1 MKSIIHL
8 ATALIIA
15 MAFAS
20 CGNSNLSNEVRNDFN
35 SRRASLNNDELY
47 SIFNQ
52 RLTNDERDALTFLYA
67 YMPLGDIACYDGDFF
82 LKNVQT
88 SLQARAEM
96 PWGKIIPDREFRH
109 FVLPV
114 RVNNENL
121 DSSRWVFYNELKPRI
136 QHLSLYDAVLEVNHW
151 CHEYVTYTPSDS
163 RTSSPL
169 ASIKTAYARCGEE
182 STFLVVALRSVGIPA
197 RQVYTPRWAHTDD
210 NHAWVEAWV
219 DGKWYFLGACE
230 PEPVLNL
237 GWFNAP
243 ASRGMLMHTKVFG
256 KYDGPE
262 EVMQR
267 TPLFTEINVIDNYAP
282 CSRAEVRVL
291 DQDSNKIE
299 GSTVE
304 FKLYNYAEFYTVA
317 RKTTDAN
324 GTTFLTAGNGDMLVW
339 ATHNGK
345 FGYRKLSFGKDSI
358 IDIVLNRTPGETYTE
373 QLDIIPPREWANL
386 PKVTEEQRAE
396 NNRRFAY
403 EDSIRNAYIAT
414 MYNEARAQAY
424 TDSLCRDAACCV
436 LTSEASIKENI
447 IRILVASRGNH
458 ATIIEFLEQR
468 NGAELYDKIQFLNE
482 LSAKDL
488 RDITINVINDHYNTM
503 TSEAMSSSVG
513 SVREIY
519 SRYIRNPRVANEM
532 LTPYRSFFRNEISQ
546 EDREK
551 YLNNPMLLVN
561 WVRKNIKIDPQCNLG
576 GAPIQPMGVWKAH
589 TADAR
594 SRDIFFVAL
603 ARSLDIPARIDEVTG
618 KVQLIN
624 CPPILGGRAVGG
636 GGSTLN
642 SCTDAIYCVS
652 TTLNFTDIN
661 FESAEQTTTPQ
672 GTLVASFEPTKIQS
686 DPKYYYHF
694 SISKI
699 DDNAQLQLLNYD
711 EGESGMEQGAAWS
724 NLLKDGTNLDC
735 GNYLM
740 VTGSRLANGGV
751 LAEMNFF
758 TIEENQ
764 TTTTELVMRQSTD
777 QVQVIGSFNSESL
790 YQPYVLN
797 SPPVLGGVP
806 EGGRGLSTLNSQLSI
821 LSTTGR
827 GYYIIG
833 IIGNGDEPTNH
844 ALRDIISVTDQ
855 LNEWGRSVILLS
867 PNADA
872 AQKTFSSDLLSTLKY
887 SPPVLGGVPEGG
899 RGLQNLHCGIDIDGS
914 IQSQIVREMKL
925 QNAEILPIFII
936 ADTFN
941 RVVFCSQGYTIGLGE
956 QLIKTIHQLE
966 N

>member
-1 MKSIIHL
+1 MKSIIKFFFVAL
-8 ATALIIA
+8 IATAFVACNGSHFINDKA
-15 MAFAS
+15 ERE
-20 CGNSNLSNEVRNDFN
+20 EVKTDFEN
-35 SRRASLNNDELY
+35 RKAKINAEELY
-47 SIFNQ
+47 SVFNEK
-52 RLTNDERDALTFLYA
+52 LTQKEREALTFLYA
-67 YMPLGDIACYDGDFF
+67 YMPLGDIACYDGEFF
-82 LKNVQT
+82 LRNVQT
-88 SLQARAEM
+88 SLKTRKEM
-96 PWGKIIPDREFRH
+96 PWGKTIPDREFRH

-121 DSSRWVFYNELKPRI
+121 DSARWIFYEELKPRI

-151 CHEYVTYTPSDS
+151 CHEYVTYTPSDA

-182 STFLVVALRSVGIPA
+182 STFLVAALRSVGIPA

-219 DGKWYFLGACE
+219 DGEWMFLGACE

-256 KYDGPE
+256 KYNGPE

-282 CSRAEVRVL
+282 CSRAEVVVT
-291 DQDSNKIE
+291 DEDGNTIE
-299 GSTVE
+299 GANVE

-324 GTTFLTAGNGDMLVW
+324 GRTFLTAGNGDMIVW
-339 ATHNGK
+339 ATHNGNFAFTK
-345 FGYRKLSFGKDSI
+345 LTFGTDSVVRLQITESAKDTQLST
-358 IDIVLNRTPGETYTE
+358 LNS

-386 PKVTEEQRAE
+386 PTVTDEQRAE

-414 MYNEARAQAY
+414 MFDEVEARIY
-424 TDSLCRDAACCV
+424 VDSQMYKY
-436 LTSEASIKENI
+436 IENPYDI
-447 IRILVASRGNH
+447 ADILVASRGNH
-458 ATIIEFLEQR
+458 ATILEFLER
-468 NGAELYDKIQFLNE
+468 ADGYEIGDKVDFLFN
-482 LSAKDL
+482 LSAKDM
-488 RDITINVINDHYNTM
+488 RDITTEVINDHFEDFDSIASRQSASYTC
-503 TSEAMSSSVG
+503 
-513 SVREIY
+513 I

-532 LTPYRSFFRNEISQ
+532 LTPYRSFFRNAIDEEQRIQ
-546 EDREK
+546 YRE
-551 YLNNPMLLVN
+551 NPMLLVD
-561 WVRKNIKIDPQCNLG
+561 WVRKNIAIDPECNLG
-576 GAPIQPMGVWKAH
+576 GAPIQPMGVWKAR
-589 TADAR
+589 TADAL
-594 SRDIFFVAL
+594 SRNIFFVAL

-618 KVQLIN
+618 KVQLID
-624 CPPILGGRAVGG
+624 P
-636 GGSTLN
+636 TN
-642 SCTDAIYCVS
+642 SYIHEIFT
-652 TTLNFTDIN
+652 TDIN
-661 FESAEQTTTPQ
+661 FESEEQIATPQ
-672 GTLVASFEPTKIQS
+672 GRLVATFEPTKTHD

-699 DDNAQLQLLNYD
+699 TDEGRLQLLNYD

-724 NLLKDGTNLDC
+724 NLLKNGTTLDC

-751 LAEMNFF
+751 LAQMNFF

-764 TTTTELVMRQSTD
+764 TTQTELVMRQSTD

-790 YQPYVLN
+790 YNKYEAQD
-797 SPPVLGGVP
+797 
-806 EGGRGLSTLNSQLSI
+806 NSQCSV

-827 GYYIIG
+827 GYFVIG
-833 IIGNGDEPTNH
+833 IIGYGDEPTNH
-844 ALRDIISVTDQ
+844 ALRDIANVASE
-855 LNEWGRSVILLS
+855 LNDWGRPMILLS
-867 PNADA
+867 PNADLA
-872 AQKTFSSDLLSTLKY
+872 NKTFSSNLLSTLN
-887 SPPVLGGVPEGG
+887 SQLT
-899 RGLQNLHCGIDIDGS
+899 NLNLGIDIDGA
-914 IQSQIVREMKL
+914 IQAQIIQEMKL
-925 QNAEILPIFII
+925 ANATLPIFII

-956 QLIKTIHQLE
+956 QLVKTAKQL
-966 N
+966 

>member
-1 MKSIIHL
+1 MKSIIKFIVCIAIISL
-8 ATALIIA
+8 TA
-15 MAFAS
+15 
-20 CGNSNLSNEVRNDFN
+20 CGNSQLSDEVLNDF
-35 SRRASLNNDELY
+35 STRRATLNNENLY
-47 SIFNQ
+47 SVFNKQ
-52 RLTNDERDALTFLYA
+52 LTNDECDALTFLYA

-88 SLQARAEM
+88 SLKARQEM
-96 PWGKIIPDREFRH
+96 PWGKNIPDREFRH

-136 QHLSLYDAVLEVNHW
+136 EHLSLYDAVLEVNHW
-151 CHEYVTYTPSDS
+151 CHEYVTYTPSDA

-182 STFLVVALRSVGIPA
+182 STFLVAALRSVGIPA

-219 DGKWYFLGACE
+219 DGEWYFLGACE

-282 CSRAEVRVL
+282 CSRAEVIIT
-291 DQDSNKIE
+291 DENNNHIE
-299 GSTVE
+299 GATVE

-324 GTTFLTAGNGDMLVW
+324 GHTFLTAGNGDMLVW

-345 FGYRKLSFGKDSI
+345 FGYSKLSFGKDSTINI
-358 IDIVLNRTPGETYTE
+358 ILNRTPGETYTE

-386 PKVTEEQRAE
+386 PEVTEEQRAE

-414 MYNEARAQAY
+414 MYNEEKARAY
-424 TDSLCRDAACCV
+424 IESIPILDKFSGYDDEFNEIYEDHLV
-436 LTSEASIKENI
+436 LEYEIMDLLIN
-447 IRILVASRGNH
+447 SRGNH
-458 ATIIEFLEQR
+458 STILKFLDLQNEQYQHDKIEWRDKIEFR
-468 NGAELYDKIQFLNE
+468 NKISHKVDFLNH
-482 LSAKDL
+482 LSKKDL
-488 RDITINVINDHYNTM
+488 RDITIEIINDHFN
-503 TSEAMSSSVG
+503 EESV
-513 SVREIY
+513 EY
-519 SRYIRNPRVANEM
+519 LFLPEYIITLKYIHNPRVANEM
-532 LTPYRSFFRNEISQ
+532 LTPYRSFFRNQISQ
-546 EDREK
+546 EDKEV
-551 YLNNPMLLVN
+551 YQNDPMLLVD

-576 GAPIQPMGVWKAH
+576 GAPIQPMGVWHAR
-589 TADAR
+589 TADAL

-603 ARSLDIPARIDEVTG
+603 ARSLDISARIDEVTG

-624 CPPILGGRAVGG
+624 LGTKAAQYSPPVLGGVSEGRGG
-636 GGSTLN
+636 L
-642 SCTDAIYCVS
+642 
-652 TTLNFTDIN
+652 TLNFTDIN
-661 FESAEQTTTPQ
+661 FESEEQTTTPQ
-672 GTLVASFEPTKIQS
+672 GQLVATFQPTKTQS

-699 DDNAQLQLLNYD
+699 TDEGRLQLLNYD

-724 NLLKDGTNLDC
+724 NLLKNGTSLDC

-740 VTGSRLANGGV
+740 VSGSRLANGGV

-758 TIEENQ
+758 TIKENQ

-790 YQPYVLN
+790 YQ
-797 SPPVLGGVP
+797 
-806 EGGRGLSTLNSQLSI
+806 STSINCTLLPTPCSI

-827 GYYIIG
+827 GYYVIG
-833 IIGNGDEPTNH
+833 IIGYGDEPTNH
-844 ALRDIISVTDQ
+844 ALRDIIAVTDQ

-872 AQKTFSSDLLSTLKY
+872 AQKTFSSDLISTLN
-887 SPPVLGGVPEGG
+887 SQLT
-899 RGLQNLHCGIDIDGS
+899 NLNLGIDANGS
-914 IQSQIVREMKL
+914 IQEQIVREMKL
-925 QNAEILPIFII
+925 TNVSLPIFII

-956 QLIKTIHQLE
+956 QLVKTINQLE

>member
-1 MKSIIHL
+1 MKSIIKFIVCIAIISL
-8 ATALIIA
+8 TA
-15 MAFAS
+15 
-20 CGNSNLSNEVRNDFN
+20 CGNSQLSDEVLNDF
-35 SRRASLNNDELY
+35 STRRATLNNENLY
-47 SIFNQ
+47 SVFNQ
-52 RLTNDERDALTFLYA
+52 HLTNDECDALTFLYA

-88 SLQARAEM
+88 SLKARQEM
-96 PWGKIIPDREFRH
+96 PWGKNIPDREFRH

-136 QHLSLYDAVLEVNHW
+136 EHLSLYDAVLEVNHW
-151 CHEYVTYTPSDS
+151 CHEYVTYTPSDA

-182 STFLVVALRSVGIPA
+182 STFLVAALRSVGIPA

-219 DGKWYFLGACE
+219 DGKWHFLGACE

-282 CSRAEVRVL
+282 CSRAEVIIT
-291 DQDSNKIE
+291 DENNNPIE
-299 GSTVE
+299 GATVE

-324 GTTFLTAGNGDMLVW
+324 GHTFLTAGNGDMLVW

-345 FGYRKLSFGKDSI
+345 FGYSKLSFGKDSTINI
-358 IDIVLNRTPGETYTE
+358 ILNRTPGETYTE

-386 PKVTEEQRAE
+386 PEVTDEQRAE

-414 MYNEARAQAY
+414 MYNEEKARAY
-424 TDSLCRDAACCV
+424 I
-436 LTSEASIKENI
+436 ESIQFTENDPETNDI
-447 IRILVASRGNH
+447 IRILIASRGNH
-458 ATIIEFLEQR
+458 ATILEFLER
-468 NGAELYDKIQFLNE
+468 KGCGELSDKIQFLYN

-488 RDITINVINDHYNTM
+488 RDITTEVINDHYEDFDSIASRHVASYT
-503 TSEAMSSSVG
+503 VL
-513 SVREIY
+513 

-532 LTPYRSFFRNEISQ
+532 LTPYRSFFRNKISQ
-546 EDREK
+546 ENKEAYQND
-551 YLNNPMLLVN
+551 PMLLVD

-576 GAPIQPMGVWKAH
+576 GAPIQPMGVWHAR

-618 KVQLIN
+618 KVQLISLGTQAAQYS
-624 CPPILGGRAVGG
+624 PSVLGGVSEGRGG
-636 GGSTLN
+636 L
-642 SCTDAIYCVS
+642 
-652 TTLNFTDIN
+652 TLNFTDIN
-661 FESAEQTTTPQ
+661 FESEEQTTTPQ
-672 GTLVASFEPTKIQS
+672 GQLVATFQPTKTQS

-699 DDNAQLQLLNYD
+699 TDEGRLQLLNYD

-724 NLLKDGTNLDC
+724 NLLKNGTSLDC

-740 VTGSRLANGGV
+740 VSGSRLANGGV

-758 TIEENQ
+758 TIKENQ

-790 YQPYVLN
+790 YQ
-797 SPPVLGGVP
+797 
-806 EGGRGLSTLNSQLSI
+806 STSINCTLLPTPCSI

-827 GYYIIG
+827 GYYVIG
-833 IIGNGDEPTNH
+833 IIGYGDEPTNH
-844 ALRDIISVTDQ
+844 ALRDIIAVTDQ

-867 PNADA
+867 PNANA
-872 AQKTFSSDLLSTLKY
+872 AQKTFSSDLISTLN
-887 SPPVLGGVPEGG
+887 SQLT
-899 RGLQNLHCGIDIDGS
+899 NLNLGIDANGS
-914 IQSQIVREMKL
+914 IQEQIVREMKL
-925 QNAEILPIFII
+925 TNVSLPIFII

-956 QLIKTIHQLE
+956 QLVKTINQLE

>member
-8 ATALIIA
+8 ATVLIIA

-20 CGNSNLSNEVRNDFN
+20 CGNSTLSDEVRNDFAT
-35 SRRASLNNDELY
+35 RRASLNNENLY
-47 SIFNQ
+47 SVFNQ
-52 RLTNDERDALTFLYA
+52 QLTNDERDALTFLYA
-67 YMPLGDIACYDGDFF
+67 YMPLGDIACYDGNFF

-96 PWGKIIPDREFRH
+96 PWGKTIPDREFRH

-136 QHLSLYDAVLEVNHW
+136 EHLSLYDAVLEVNHW
-151 CHEYVTYTPSDS
+151 CHEYVTYTPSDA

-182 STFLVVALRSVGIPA
+182 STFLVAALRSVGIPA

-219 DGKWYFLGACE
+219 DGKWHFLGACE

-282 CSRAEVRVL
+282 CSRAEVIIT
-291 DQDSNKIE
+291 DENNNPIE
-299 GSTVE
+299 GANVE

-345 FGYRKLSFGKDSI
+345 FGYSKLSFGKDSTINI
-358 IDIVLNRTPGETYTE
+358 ILNRTPGETYTE

-386 PKVTEEQRAE
+386 PNVTEEQRTE

-414 MYNEARAQAY
+414 MFDE
-424 TDSLCRDAACCV
+424 SDAESYINHTIF
-436 LTSEASIKENI
+436 LEFSSETENI
-447 IRILVASRGNH
+447 IRLLVDSRGNH
-458 ATIIEFLEQR
+458 ATIRQLLERRDGYGLSDKVEFLK
-468 NGAELYDKIQFLNE
+468 A

-488 RDITINVINDHYNTM
+488 RDITIEVINDHYEYCQSIYERRYHNL
-503 TSEAMSSSVG
+503 TSHYVI
-513 SVREIY
+513 VN
-519 SRYIRNPRVANEM
+519 YIRNPRIANEM
-532 LTPYRSFFRNEISQ
+532 LTPYRSFFRNQISQ
-546 EDREK
+546 EDKEA
-551 YLNNPMLLVN
+551 YQNNPMLLVD

-576 GAPIQPMGVWKAH
+576 GAPIQPMGVWHAR
-589 TADAR
+589 TADAL
-594 SRDIFFVAL
+594 SRNIFFVAL

-624 CPPILGGRAVGG
+624 LGTKAAQYSPPVLGGVSEGR
-636 GGSTLN
+636 GGS
-642 SCTDAIYCVS
+642 
-652 TTLNFTDIN
+652 TLNFTDIN
-661 FESAEQTTTPQ
+661 FESEKQTTTPQ
-672 GTLVASFEPTKIQS
+672 GQLVATFQPTKTQS

-699 DDNAQLQLLNYD
+699 TDEGRLQLLNYD

-724 NLLKDGTNLDC
+724 NLLKNGTTLDC

-751 LAEMNFF
+751 LAQMNFF

-764 TTTTELVMRQSTD
+764 TTQTELVMRQSTD

-790 YQPYVLN
+790 YTKFKTQDD
-797 SPPVLGGVP
+797 
-806 EGGRGLSTLNSQLSI
+806 SQLSI

-827 GYYIIG
+827 GYYVIG
-833 IIGNGDEPTNH
+833 IIGYGDEPTNH
-844 ALRDIISVTDQ
+844 ALRDIANVASE
-855 LNEWGRSVILLS
+855 LNDWGRPMILLS
-867 PNADA
+867 PNSDLAN
-872 AQKTFSSDLLSTLKY
+872 QTFSSDLLSTLN
-887 SPPVLGGVPEGG
+887 SQLT
-899 RGLQNLHCGIDIDGS
+899 NLNLGIDIDGA
-914 IQSQIVREMKL
+914 IQAQIIQEMKL
-925 QNAEILPIFII
+925 ANATLPIFII

>member
-1 MKSIIHL
+1 MTIKIHNFADITKLKNNLKIMKSIIHL

-182 STFLVVALRSVGIPA
+182 STFLVAALRSVGIPA

-299 GSTVE
+299 GATVE

-358 IDIVLNRTPGETYTE
+358 IDIVVNTIPGDYANMAIQNCSTKLVELPEAEGYANSQLSTFNS

-403 EDSIRNAYIAT
+403 EDSIRNTYIAT
-414 MYNEARAQAY
+414 MFDETEARTY
-424 TDSLCRDAACCV
+424 VDSQEYKYIEEPYDIA
-436 LTSEASIKENI
+436 
-447 IRILVASRGNH
+447 RILVASRGNH
-458 ATIIEFLEQR
+458 ATILEFLER
-468 NGAELYDKIQFLNE
+468 IDGIEIGDKADFLLN

-488 RDITINVINDHYNTM
+488 RDITTEVINNHFEFFDSIASRQPASYTC
-503 TSEAMSSSVG
+503 
-513 SVREIY
+513 I

-546 EDREK
+546 DDREK
-551 YLNNPMLLVN
+551 YLNDPMLLVD

-576 GAPIQPMGVWKAH
+576 GAPIQPMGVWKAR

-618 KVQLIN
+618 KVQLVD
-624 CPPILGGRAVGG
+624 PI
-636 GGSTLN
+636 SNKHKIIT
-642 SCTDAIYCVS
+642 
-652 TTLNFTDIN
+652 TDIN
-661 FESAEQTTTPQ
+661 FESEEQITTPQ
-672 GTLVASFEPTKIQS
+672 GTLVATFEPTKTQS

-758 TIEENQ
+758 TIKENQ

-790 YQPYVLN
+790 YKKCEIQEN
-797 SPPVLGGVP
+797 S
-806 EGGRGLSTLNSQLSI
+806 EFSTLNSQLSI

-855 LNEWGRSVILLS
+855 LNGWGRSVILLS

-872 AQKTFSSDLLSTLKY
+872 AQKTFSSDLLSTLNSKL
-887 SPPVLGGVPEGG
+887 STLT
-899 RGLQNLHCGIDIDGS
+899 CGIDIDGS

>member
-1 MKSIIHL
+1 MKSIIKFFFVAL
-8 ATALIIA
+8 VATAFVACNGSHFI
-15 MAFAS
+15 
-20 CGNSNLSNEVRNDFN
+20 NDKAEREAVKADFEN
-35 SRRASLNNDELY
+35 RKAKINAEELY
-47 SIFNQ
+47 SVFNEK
-52 RLTNDERDALTFLYA
+52 LTQKEREALTFLYA
-67 YMPLGDIACYDGDFF
+67 YMPLGDIACYDGEFF
-82 LKNVQT
+82 LRNVQT
-88 SLQARAEM
+88 SLKTREEM
-96 PWGKIIPDREFRH
+96 PWGKTIPDREFRH

-121 DSSRWVFYNELKPRI
+121 DSARWIFYEELKPRI

-151 CHEYVTYTPSDS
+151 CHEYVTYTPSDA

-182 STFLVVALRSVGIPA
+182 STFLVAALRSVGIPA

-219 DGKWYFLGACE
+219 DGEWMFLGACE

-256 KYDGPE
+256 KYNGPE

-282 CSRAEVRVL
+282 CSRAEVVVT
-291 DQDSNKIE
+291 DEDGNTIE
-299 GSTVE
+299 GANVE

-324 GTTFLTAGNGDMLVW
+324 GRTFLTAGNGDMIVW
-339 ATHNGK
+339 ATHNGNFAFTK
-345 FGYRKLSFGKDSI
+345 LTFGTDSVVRLQITESAKDSQLST
-358 IDIVLNRTPGETYTE
+358 LNS

-386 PKVTEEQRAE
+386 PTVTDEQRAE

-414 MYNEARAQAY
+414 MFDETKARAY
-424 TDSLCRDAACCV
+424 IESIPILNKFSGYNDEFNEIYEDHLV
-436 LTSEASIKENI
+436 LEYEIMDLLIN
-447 IRILVASRGNH
+447 SRGNH
-458 ATIIEFLEQR
+458 STILKFLDLQNEQ
-468 NGAELYDKIQFLNE
+468 YQHDKIEWRDKIDFRNKISDKVDFLNY
-482 LSAKDL
+482 LSKKDL
-488 RDITINVINDHYNTM
+488 RDITTEIINDHFN
-503 TSEAMSSSVG
+503 EESV
-513 SVREIY
+513 ENYHYYITEE
-519 SRYIRNPRVANEM
+519 YIRNPRVANEM
-532 LTPYRSFFRNEISQ
+532 LTPYRSFFRNQISQ
-546 EDREK
+546 EDKEA
-551 YLNNPMLLVN
+551 YQNDPMQLVD

-576 GAPIQPMGVWKAH
+576 GAPIQPMGVWHAR
-589 TADAR
+589 TADAL

-603 ARSLDIPARIDEVTG
+603 ARSLDIPARIDEVTA
-618 KVQLIN
+618 KVQLVN
-624 CPPILGGRAVGG
+624 NNY
-636 GGSTLN
+636 T
-642 SCTDAIYCVS
+642 
-652 TTLNFTDIN
+652 FTDIN

-672 GTLVASFEPTKIQS
+672 GKLVATFQPTKTQS

-694 SISKI
+694 TISKI
-699 DDNAQLQLLNYD
+699 TDKGHLQLLNYD

-724 NLLKDGTNLDC
+724 NLLKNGTTLDC

-751 LAEMNFF
+751 LAQMNFF

-764 TTTTELVMRQSTD
+764 TTQTELVMRQSTD

-790 YQPYVLN
+790 YNKYEAQD
-797 SPPVLGGVP
+797 
-806 EGGRGLSTLNSQLSI
+806 NSQCSV

-827 GYYIIG
+827 GYFVIG
-833 IIGNGDEPTNH
+833 IIGYGDEPTNH
-844 ALRDIISVTDQ
+844 ALRDIANVANE
-855 LNEWGRSVILLS
+855 LNDWGRPMILLS
-867 PNADA
+867 PNSDLAN
-872 AQKTFSSDLLSTLKY
+872 KTFSSDLIATLN
-887 SPPVLGGVPEGG
+887 SQLT
-899 RGLQNLHCGIDIDGS
+899 NLNLGIDINGA
-914 IQSQIVREMKL
+914 IQNQIIQEMKL
-925 QNAEILPIFII
+925 ANATLPIFII

-956 QLIKTIHQLE
+956 QLVKTAKQL
-966 N
+966 

>member
-8 ATALIIA
+8 ATVLIIA

-20 CGNSNLSNEVRNDFN
+20 CGNSTLSDKVRNDFAT
-35 SRRASLNNDELY
+35 RRASLNNENLY
-47 SIFNQ
+47 SVFNQ
-52 RLTNDERDALTFLYA
+52 QLTTNERDALTFLYA
-67 YMPLGDIACYDGDFF
+67 YMPLGDIACYDGNFF

-96 PWGKIIPDREFRH
+96 PWGKSIPDREFRH

-136 QHLSLYDAVLEVNHW
+136 QHLSLYDAILEVNHW
-151 CHEYVTYTPSDS
+151 CHEYVTYTPSDA

-182 STFLVVALRSVGIPA
+182 STFLVAALRSVGIPA

-219 DGKWYFLGACE
+219 DGKWHFLGACE

-282 CSRAEVRVL
+282 CSRAEVVVT
-291 DQDSNKIE
+291 DEDGNPIE
-299 GSTVE
+299 GANVE

-324 GTTFLTAGNGDMLVW
+324 GRTFLTAGNGDMLVW

-345 FGYRKLSFGKDSI
+345 FGYSKLSFGKDSTINI
-358 IDIVLNRTPGETYTE
+358 ILNRTPGETYTE
-373 QLDIIPPREWANL
+373 QLDIIPPREWTNL
-386 PKVTEEQRAE
+386 PEVTEEQRTE

-414 MYNEARAQAY
+414 MFDETEAKKY
-424 TDSLCRDAACCV
+424 IDSLNYN
-436 LTSEASIKENI
+436 TFKKQNI
-447 IRILVASRGNH
+447 IDILVASRGNH
-458 ATIIEFLEQR
+458 ATIIEFFGIPHHPGDNETPIVD
-468 NGAELYDKIQFLNE
+468 DKIQFLNE

-488 RDITINVINDHYNTM
+488 RDITSEIIYDHYRLSFIYEQEPNFH
-503 TSEAMSSSVG
+503 
-513 SVREIY
+513 IY
-519 SRYIRNPRVANEM
+519 SQYIRNPRVANEM
-532 LTPYRSFFRNEISQ
+532 LTPYRSFFRNQISQ
-546 EDREK
+546 EDK
-551 YLNNPMLLVN
+551 DAYQNDPMLLVD

-576 GAPIQPMGVWKAH
+576 GAPIQPMGVWHAR
-589 TADAR
+589 TADAL
-594 SRDIFFVAL
+594 SRNIFFVAL

-618 KVQLIN
+618 KVQLI
-624 CPPILGGRAVGG
+624 
-636 GGSTLN
+636 TLN
-642 SCTDAIYCVS
+642 GQQTAFI
-652 TTLNFTDIN
+652 DID
-661 FESAEQTTTPQ
+661 FESEEQTSTPQ
-672 GTLVASFEPTKIQS
+672 GKLVATFQPTKTQS

-699 DDNAQLQLLNYD
+699 TDDGRLQLLNYD

-724 NLLKDGTNLDC
+724 NLLKNGTNLDC

-740 VTGSRLANGGV
+740 VSGSRLANGGV
-751 LAEMNFF
+751 LAHMNFF

-764 TTTTELVMRQSTD
+764 TTETELVMRQSTD

-790 YQPYVLN
+790 YTKFKTQDD
-797 SPPVLGGVP
+797 
-806 EGGRGLSTLNSQLSI
+806 SQLSI

-827 GYYIIG
+827 GYYVIG
-833 IIGNGDEPTNH
+833 IIGYGDEPTNH
-844 ALRDIISVTDQ
+844 ALRDITTVA
-855 LNEWGRSVILLS
+855 NEFNAWGRPMILLS
-867 PNADA
+867 PSADLA
-872 AQKTFSSDLLSTLKY
+872 NKTFSSDLISTLN
-887 SPPVLGGVPEGG
+887 SQLS
-899 RGLQNLHCGIDIDGS
+899 NLNFGIDTNGS
-914 IQSQIVREMKL
+914 IQEQIIREMKL
-925 QNAEILPIFII
+925 TNASLPIFII

-956 QLIKTIHQLE
+956 QLIKTIKQL
-966 N
+966 

>member
-1 MKSIIHL
+1 MKSIIKL
-8 ATALIIA
+8 LFVALVATMFVACNGSHFINDKA
-15 MAFAS
+15 ERE
-20 CGNSNLSNEVRNDFN
+20 EVKTDFEN
-35 SRRASLNNDELY
+35 RKAKINAEELY
-47 SIFNQ
+47 SVFNQ
-52 RLTNDERDALTFLYA
+52 KLTQKEREALTFLYA
-67 YMPLGDIACYDGDFF
+67 YMPLGDIACYDGAFF
-82 LKNVQT
+82 LRNVQT
-88 SLQARAEM
+88 ALKTREEM
-96 PWGKIIPDREFRH
+96 PWGKSIPEREFRH

-121 DSSRWVFYNELKPRI
+121 DSARWIFYEELKPRI

-151 CHEYVTYTPSDS
+151 CHEYVTYTPSDA

-182 STFLVVALRSVGIPA
+182 STFLVAALRSVGIPA

-219 DGKWYFLGACE
+219 DGEWMFLGACE

-256 KYDGPE
+256 KYNGPE

-282 CSRAEVRVL
+282 CSRAEVVVT
-291 DQDSNKIE
+291 DEEGNTIE
-299 GSTVE
+299 GANVE

-324 GTTFLTAGNGDMLVW
+324 GRTFLTAGNGDMLVW

-345 FGYRKLSFGKDSI
+345 FGYSKLSFGTDSVVRLQITESAKDSQLST
-358 IDIVLNRTPGETYTE
+358 LNS

-386 PKVTEEQRAE
+386 PTVTDEQRAE

-414 MYNEARAQAY
+414 MFDE
-424 TDSLCRDAACCV
+424 SDAESYINHTIF
-436 LTSEASIKENI
+436 LEFSSETENI
-447 IRILVASRGNH
+447 IRLLVDSRGNH
-458 ATIIEFLEQR
+458 ATIRQLLERRDGYGLSDKVEFLK
-468 NGAELYDKIQFLNE
+468 A

-488 RDITINVINDHYNTM
+488 RDITIEVINDHYEYCQSIYERRYHNL
-503 TSEAMSSSVG
+503 TSHYVI
-513 SVREIY
+513 VN
-519 SRYIRNPRVANEM
+519 YIRNPRIANEM
-532 LTPYRSFFRNEISQ
+532 LTPYRSFFRNAIDEEQRIQ
-546 EDREK
+546 YRE
-551 YLNNPMLLVN
+551 NPMLLVD
-561 WVRKNIKIDPQCNLG
+561 WVRKNIAIDPECNLG
-576 GAPIQPMGVWKAH
+576 GAPIQPMGVWKAR
-589 TADAR
+589 TADAL
-594 SRDIFFVAL
+594 SRNIFFVAL

-618 KVQLIN
+618 KVQLIDSQQ
-624 CPPILGGRAVGG
+624 
-636 GGSTLN
+636 STVD
-642 SCTDAIYCVS
+642 SQQ
-652 TTLNFTDIN
+652 FTFIDID
-661 FESAEQTTTPQ
+661 FEADEQIATPQ
-672 GTLVASFEPTKIQS
+672 GRLVATFEPTKTHD

-699 DDNAQLQLLNYD
+699 TDEGRLQLLNYD

-724 NLLKDGTNLDC
+724 NLLKNGTTLDC

-751 LAEMNFF
+751 LAQMNFF

-764 TTTTELVMRQSTD
+764 TTKTELVMRQSTD

-790 YQPYVLN
+790 YNKYEAQD
-797 SPPVLGGVP
+797 
-806 EGGRGLSTLNSQLSI
+806 NSQCSV

-827 GYYIIG
+827 GYFVIG
-833 IIGNGDEPTNH
+833 IIGYGDEPTNH
-844 ALRDIISVTDQ
+844 ALRDIANVANE
-855 LNEWGRSVILLS
+855 LNDWGRPMILLS
-867 PNADA
+867 PNSDLAN
-872 AQKTFSSDLLSTLKY
+872 KTFSSDLIANLKAQ
-887 SPPVLGGVPEGG
+887 LT
-899 RGLQNLHCGIDIDGS
+899 NLNLGIDIDGA
-914 IQSQIVREMKL
+914 IQNQIIQEMKL
-925 QNAEILPIFII
+925 ANATLPIFII

-941 RVVFCSQGYTIGLGE
+941 RMVFCSQGYTIGLGE
-956 QLIKTIHQLE
+956 QLVKTAKQL
-966 N
+966 

>member
-1 MKSIIHL
+1 MKSIIKFIVCIAIISL
-8 ATALIIA
+8 TA
-15 MAFAS
+15 
-20 CGNSNLSNEVRNDFN
+20 CGNSQLSNEVLNDFAT
-35 SRRASLNNDELY
+35 RRATLNNENLY
-47 SIFNQ
+47 SVFNQ
-52 RLTNDERDALTFLYA
+52 RLTNDECDALTFLYA

-88 SLQARAEM
+88 SLKARQEM
-96 PWGKIIPDREFRH
+96 PWGKNIPDREFRH

-136 QHLSLYDAVLEVNHW
+136 EHLSLYNAVLEVNHW
-151 CHEYVTYTPSDS
+151 CHEYVTYTPSDA

-182 STFLVVALRSVGIPA
+182 STFLVAALRSVGIPA

-219 DGKWYFLGACE
+219 DGKWHFLGACE

-282 CSRAEVRVL
+282 CSRAEVIIT
-291 DQDSNKIE
+291 DENNNPIE
-299 GSTVE
+299 GATVE

-324 GTTFLTAGNGDMLVW
+324 GHTFLTAGNGDMLVW

-345 FGYRKLSFGKDSI
+345 FGYSKLSFGKDSTINI
-358 IDIVLNRTPGETYTE
+358 ILNRTPGETYTE

-386 PKVTEEQRAE
+386 PEVTDEQRAE

-414 MYNEARAQAY
+414 MYNEEKARAY
-424 TDSLCRDAACCV
+424 I
-436 LTSEASIKENI
+436 ESIQFTENDPETNDI
-447 IRILVASRGNH
+447 IRILIASRGNH
-458 ATIIEFLEQR
+458 ATILEFLER
-468 NGAELYDKIQFLNE
+468 KGCGELSDKIQFLYN

-488 RDITINVINDHYNTM
+488 RDITTEVINDHYEDFDSIASRHVASYT
-503 TSEAMSSSVG
+503 VL
-513 SVREIY
+513 

-532 LTPYRSFFRNEISQ
+532 LTPYRSFFRNQISQ
-546 EDREK
+546 EDKEA
-551 YLNNPMLLVN
+551 YQNDPMLLVD
-561 WVRKNIKIDPQCNLG
+561 WVRQNIKIDPQCNLG
-576 GAPIQPMGVWKAH
+576 GAPIQPMGVWHAR

-618 KVQLIN
+618 KVQLISLGTKAAQYS
-624 CPPILGGRAVGG
+624 PPVLGGVSEGRGG
-636 GGSTLN
+636 L
-642 SCTDAIYCVS
+642 
-652 TTLNFTDIN
+652 TLNFTDIN

-672 GTLVASFEPTKIQS
+672 GQLVATFQPTKTQS

-699 DDNAQLQLLNYD
+699 TDEGRLQLLNYD

-724 NLLKDGTNLDC
+724 NLLKNGTSLDC

-740 VTGSRLANGGV
+740 VSGSRLANGGV

-758 TIEENQ
+758 TIKENQ

-790 YQPYVLN
+790 YQ
-797 SPPVLGGVP
+797 
-806 EGGRGLSTLNSQLSI
+806 STSINCTLLPTPCSI

-827 GYYIIG
+827 GYYVIG
-833 IIGNGDEPTNH
+833 IIGYGDEPTNH
-844 ALRDIISVTDQ
+844 ALRDIIAVTDQ

-867 PNADA
+867 PNTDA
-872 AQKTFSSDLLSTLKY
+872 AQKTFSSDLISTLN
-887 SPPVLGGVPEGG
+887 SQLT
-899 RGLQNLHCGIDIDGS
+899 NLNLGIDANGS
-914 IQSQIVREMKL
+914 IQEQIVREMKL
-925 QNAEILPIFII
+925 TNVSLPIFII

-956 QLIKTIHQLE
+956 QLVKTINQLE

>member
-20 CGNSNLSNEVRNDFN
+20 CGNSNLSNEVHNDFN

-96 PWGKIIPDREFRH
+96 PWGKTIPDREFRH

-182 STFLVVALRSVGIPA
+182 STFLVAALRSVGIPA

-219 DGKWYFLGACE
+219 DGEWYFLGACE

-282 CSRAEVRVL
+282 CSRAEVIIT
-291 DQDSNKIE
+291 NENNNPIE
-299 GSTVE
+299 GATVE

-324 GTTFLTAGNGDMLVW
+324 GRTFLTAGNGDMLVW

-345 FGYRKLSFGKDSI
+345 FGYSKLSFGKDSTINI
-358 IDIVLNRTPGETYTE
+358 ILNRTPGETYTE

-386 PKVTEEQRAE
+386 PEVTDEQRAE

-414 MYNEARAQAY
+414 MFDETEAKKY
-424 TDSLCRDAACCV
+424 IDSLNYN
-436 LTSEASIKENI
+436 TFKKQNI
-447 IRILVASRGNH
+447 VDILVASRGNH
-458 ATIIEFLEQR
+458 ATIIEFFGIPHHPGDNETPIVD
-468 NGAELYDKIQFLNE
+468 DKIQFLNE

-488 RDITINVINDHYNTM
+488 RDITSEIIDDHYRLSLIYEQEPNFH
-503 TSEAMSSSVG
+503 
-513 SVREIY
+513 IY
-519 SRYIRNPRVANEM
+519 SQYIRNPRVANEM
-532 LTPYRSFFRNEISQ
+532 LTPYRSFFRNAIDEEQRIQ
-546 EDREK
+546 YRE
-551 YLNNPMLLVN
+551 NPMLLVD

-576 GAPIQPMGVWKAH
+576 GAPIQPMGVWHAR
-589 TADAR
+589 TADAL

-672 GTLVASFEPTKIQS
+672 GKLVATFQPTKTQS

-699 DDNAQLQLLNYD
+699 TDEGRLQLLNYD

-724 NLLKDGTNLDC
+724 NLLKNGTTLDC

-844 ALRDIISVTDQ
+844 ALRDIANVASE
-855 LNEWGRSVILLS
+855 LNDWGRPMILLS
-867 PNADA
+867 PNSDLAN
-872 AQKTFSSDLLSTLKY
+872 KTFSSDLLSTLKY

-914 IQSQIVREMKL
+914 IQNQIIQEMKL
-925 QNAEILPIFII
+925 ANATLPIFII

>member
-20 CGNSNLSNEVRNDFN
+20 CSKSNLSTEVRNDF
-35 SRRASLNNDELY
+35 STRRASLNNDELY
-47 SIFNQ
+47 SVFNQ
-52 RLTNDERDALTFLYA
+52 RLTSAECDALTFLYA
-67 YMPLGDIACYDGDFF
+67 YMPLGDIACYDGNFF

-96 PWGKIIPDREFRH
+96 PWGKSIPDREFRH

-136 QHLSLYDAVLEVNHW
+136 EHLSLYDAVLEVNHW

-182 STFLVVALRSVGIPA
+182 STFLVAALRSVGIPA

-219 DGKWYFLGACE
+219 DGEWYFLGACE

-282 CSRAEVRVL
+282 CSRAEVRIL
-291 DQDSNKIE
+291 DQNNTPIE
-299 GSTVE
+299 GATVE

-345 FGYRKLSFGKDSI
+345 FGYSKLSFGKDSTI
-358 IDIVLNRTPGETYTE
+358 NVILNRTPGEIYTE

-386 PKVTEEQRAE
+386 PNVTDEQRAE

-414 MYNEARAQAY
+414 MFDESKARAY
-424 TDSLCRDAACCV
+424 IESIPILDKFSGYNDEFNEIYVDHLV
-436 LTSEASIKENI
+436 LEYKIMDLLIN
-447 IRILVASRGNH
+447 SRGNH
-458 ATIIEFLEQR
+458 STILKFLDLQNEQYQHDKIEWSDKIEFR
-468 NGAELYDKIQFLNE
+468 NKISDKVDFLNY
-482 LSAKDL
+482 LSKKDL
-488 RDITINVINDHYNTM
+488 RDITTEIINDHFN
-503 TSEAMSSSVG
+503 EESV
-513 SVREIY
+513 ENYHYYITEK
-519 SRYIRNPRVANEM
+519 YIRNPRVANEM
-532 LTPYRSFFRNEISQ
+532 LTPYRSFFRNAIDEEQRIQYRKS
-546 EDREK
+546 
-551 YLNNPMLLVN
+551 PMLLVD

-576 GAPIQPMGVWKAH
+576 SAPIQPMGVWKAR
-589 TADAR
+589 TADAL
-594 SRDIFFVAL
+594 SRNIFFVAL

-618 KVQLIN
+618 KVQLID
-624 CPPILGGRAVGG
+624 P
-636 GGSTLN
+636 TN
-642 SCTDAIYCVS
+642 SYIHEIFT
-652 TTLNFTDIN
+652 TDIN

-672 GTLVASFEPTKIQS
+672 GKLVATFQPTKTQS

-699 DDNAQLQLLNYD
+699 TDEGRLQLLNYD

-724 NLLKDGTNLDC
+724 NLLKNGTTLDC

-751 LAEMNFF
+751 LAQMNFF

-764 TTTTELVMRQSTD
+764 TTQTELVMRQSTD

-790 YQPYVLN
+790 YQLYADK
-797 SPPVLGGVP
+797 
-806 EGGRGLSTLNSQLSI
+806 QQKSI

-827 GYYIIG
+827 GYYVIG
-833 IIGNGDEPTNH
+833 VIGNGDEPTNH
-844 ALRDIISVTDQ
+844 ALRDIIAVTDQ
-855 LNEWGRSVILLS
+855 LNQWGRSVILLS

-872 AQKTFSSDLLSTLKY
+872 AQKTFSSDLLSTLNAQLTTL
-887 SPPVLGGVPEGG
+887 S
-899 RGLQNLHCGIDIDGS
+899 CGIDIDGS
-914 IQSQIVREMKL
+914 IQEQIVREMKL
-925 QNAEILPIFII
+925 QNSEILPIFII

>member
-1 MKSIIHL
+1 MKSIIKLFFIASIAITLGACNNNHL
-8 ATALIIA
+8 ISDKTKRNEVQTD
-15 MAFAS
+15 FN
-20 CGNSNLSNEVRNDFN
+20 CRRSNLNADN
-35 SRRASLNNDELY
+35 LY
-47 SIFNQ
+47 SIFNKQ
-52 RLTNDERDALTFLYA
+52 LTTTERDALTFLYA
-67 YMPLGDIACYDGDFF
+67 YMPLGDIACYDGEFF
-82 LKNVQT
+82 LKNIQT

-96 PWGKIIPDREFRH
+96 PWGKTIPDREFRH

-136 QHLSLYDAVLEVNHW
+136 EHLSLYDAVLEVNHW
-151 CHEYVTYTPSDS
+151 CHEYVTYTPSDA

-182 STFLVVALRSVGIPA
+182 STFLVAALRSVGIPA

-282 CSRAEVRVL
+282 CSRAEVIIN
-291 DQDSNKIE
+291 DTEGNTIE
-299 GSTVE
+299 GATVE

-317 RKTTDAN
+317 RKTTDTN
-324 GTTFLTAGNGDMLVW
+324 GRTFLTAGNGDMLVW

-345 FGYRKLSFGKDSI
+345 FGYSKLSFGKDSTINI
-358 IDIVLNRTPGETYTE
+358 ILNRTPGETYTE
-373 QLDIIPPREWANL
+373 QLDIIPPREGANL
-386 PKVTEEQRAE
+386 PEVTEEQRTE

-414 MYNEARAQAY
+414 MYDETKAREYVESMQLTNENNESA
-424 TDSLCRDAACCV
+424 D
-436 LTSEASIKENI
+436 I
-447 IRILVASRGNH
+447 IRLLVASRGNH
-458 ATIIEFLEQR
+458 ATILKFFEQ
-468 NGAELYDKIQFLNE
+468 NDGYNLSDKIQFLNE

-488 RDITINVINDHYNTM
+488 RDITTEVINDHYM
-503 TSEAMSSSVG
+503 TSEAMLSPVG
-513 SVREIY
+513 SVNSVRKNNSVRELI

-532 LTPYRSFFRNEISQ
+532 LTPYRSFFRNQYRDTACCVLTSEASTCNINQ
-546 EDREK
+546 LPYTKEA
-551 YLNNPMLLVN
+551 YQNNPMLLVD
-561 WVRKNIKIDPQCNLG
+561 WVRQNIKIDPQCNLG
-576 GAPIQPMGVWKAH
+576 GAPIQPMGVWHARI
-589 TADAR
+589 ADAL
-594 SRDIFFVAL
+594 SRNIFFVAL

-618 KVQLIN
+618 KVQLID
-624 CPPILGGRAVGG
+624 PIGFSENELV
-636 GGSTLN
+636 T
-642 SCTDAIYCVS
+642 
-652 TTLNFTDIN
+652 TDIN
-661 FESAEQTTTPQ
+661 FESDEQTITPQ
-672 GTLVASFEPTKIQS
+672 GKLIATFQPTKTQS

-694 SISKI
+694 TISKI
-699 DDNAQLQLLNYD
+699 NDDGTLQLLNYD

-724 NLLKDGTNLDC
+724 NLLKNGTNLDC
-735 GNYLM
+735 DNYLM

-758 TIEENQ
+758 TIKPEE

-790 YQPYVLN
+790 YTKCEIQDN
-797 SPPVLGGVP
+797 SQ
-806 EGGRGLSTLNSQLSI
+806 LSIRNSQLSI

-827 GYYIIG
+827 GYYVIG

-844 ALRDIISVTDQ
+844 ALRDIISVTNQ
-855 LNEWGRSVILLS
+855 LKEWGRSVILLS

-872 AQKTFSSDLLSTLKY
+872 AQKTFTSDLLSTLN
-887 SPPVLGGVPEGG
+887 SQLTTIS
-899 RGLQNLHCGIDIDGS
+899 CGIDINGS
-914 IQSQIVREMKL
+914 IQSQIAQEMKL
-925 QNAEILPIFII
+925 KNSEILPIFII

>member
-20 CGNSNLSNEVRNDFN
+20 CGNSTLSDEVRNDFAI
-35 SRRASLNNDELY
+35 RRASLNNENLY
-47 SIFNQ
+47 SVFNQ
-52 RLTNDERDALTFLYA
+52 QLTNDEHDALTFLYA
-67 YMPLGDIACYDGDFF
+67 YMPLGDIACYDGNFF

-88 SLQARAEM
+88 SLRARTEM
-96 PWGKIIPDREFRH
+96 PWGKTIPDREFRH

-136 QHLSLYDAVLEVNHW
+136 EHLSLYDAVLEVNHW
-151 CHEYVTYTPSDS
+151 CHEYVTYTPSDA

-182 STFLVVALRSVGIPA
+182 STFLVAALRSVGIPA

-219 DGKWYFLGACE
+219 DGEWYFLGACE

-282 CSRAEVRVL
+282 CSRAEVIIT
-291 DQDSNKIE
+291 DENNNPIE
-299 GSTVE
+299 GANVE

-317 RKTTDAN
+317 RKTTDSN
-324 GTTFLTAGNGDMLVW
+324 GTTFLTAGNGDMLIW

-345 FGYRKLSFGKDSI
+345 FGYRKLSFGKDSTINI
-358 IDIVLNRTPGETYTE
+358 ILNRTPGETYTE

-386 PKVTEEQRAE
+386 PEVTEEQRAE

-403 EDSIRNAYIAT
+403 EDSIRNAYIST
-414 MYNEARAQAY
+414 MYNEEKARAY
-424 TDSLCRDAACCV
+424 I
-436 LTSEASIKENI
+436 ESIQFTENDPETNDI
-447 IRILVASRGNH
+447 IRILIASRGNH
-458 ATIIEFLEQR
+458 ATILEFFER
-468 NGAELYDKIQFLNE
+468 KGCGELSDKIQFLYD

-488 RDITINVINDHYNTM
+488 RDITTEVINDHFEDFDSIADRQVASYT
-503 TSEAMSSSVG
+503 V
-513 SVREIY
+513 I

-546 EDREK
+546 EDKEA
-551 YLNNPMLLVN
+551 YQNDPMLLVD
-561 WVRKNIKIDPQCNLG
+561 WVRQNIKIDPQCNLG
-576 GAPIQPMGVWKAH
+576 GAPIQPMGVWHAR
-589 TADAR
+589 TADAL

-603 ARSLDIPARIDEVTG
+603 ARSLDIPARIDEVTS

-624 CPPILGGRAVGG
+624 LGTKEAQYSPSVLGGVSEGR
-636 GGSTLN
+636 GGS
-642 SCTDAIYCVS
+642 
-652 TTLNFTDIN
+652 TLNFTDIN
-661 FESAEQTTTPQ
+661 FESEEQTTTQQ
-672 GTLVASFEPTKIQS
+672 GKLVATFQPTKTQS

-699 DDNAQLQLLNYD
+699 TNNSRIQLLNYD

-724 NLLKDGTNLDC
+724 NLLKNGTNLDC

-740 VTGSRLANGGV
+740 VSGSRLANGGV

-758 TIEENQ
+758 SIEENQ
-764 TTTTELVMRQSTD
+764 TTTTELIMRQSTD

-790 YQPYVLN
+790 YQPITTNN
-797 SPPVLGGVP
+797 SLPPTP
-806 EGGRGLSTLNSQLSI
+806 CSI

-827 GYYIIG
+827 GYCVIG
-833 IIGNGDEPTNH
+833 IIGYGDEPTNH
-844 ALRDIISVTDQ
+844 TLCDITTVANE
-855 LNEWGRSVILLS
+855 LNTWGRPMILLS
-867 PNADA
+867 HNADLA
-872 AQKTFSSDLLSTLKY
+872 NKTFSSDLLQTL
-887 SPPVLGGVPEGG
+887 SSQLTT
-899 RGLQNLHCGIDIDGS
+899 LNCGIDIDGS
-914 IQSQIVREMKL
+914 IQSQIIREMKL
-925 QNAEILPIFII
+925 TNASLPIFII
-936 ADTFN
+936 GDTFN
-941 RVVFCSQGYTIGLGE
+941 RVVFCSQGYTISLGE

>member
-182 STFLVVALRSVGIPA
+182 STFLVAALRSVGIPA

-299 GSTVE
+299 GATVE

-358 IDIVLNRTPGETYTE
+358 IDIVVNTTPGDYSNMITNYCSPILGGQAQQEE
-373 QLDIIPPREWANL
+373 EVKNFQLSTFNFQLNIVPPREWANL

-414 MYNEARAQAY
+414 MYNEEKARAY
-424 TDSLCRDAACCV
+424 T
-436 LTSEASIKENI
+436 ESIQFTENDPETNDI

-546 EDREK
+546 EDHEK
-551 YLNNPMLLVN
+551 YLNNPMLLVD

-576 GAPIQPMGVWKAH
+576 GAPIQPMGVWKAR

-642 SCTDAIYCVS
+642 SCRDAIYCVS

-661 FESAEQTTTPQ
+661 FESAEQITTPQ
-672 GTLVASFEPTKIQS
+672 GTLVATFEPTKTQS

-790 YQPYVLN
+790 YKKCEIQEN
-797 SPPVLGGVP
+797 S
-806 EGGRGLSTLNSQLSI
+806 EFSTLNSQLSI

-872 AQKTFSSDLLSTLKY
+872 AQKTFSSDLLSTLNSKL
-887 SPPVLGGVPEGG
+887 STLT
-899 RGLQNLHCGIDIDGS
+899 CGIDIDGS
-914 IQSQIVREMKL
+914 IQEQIVREMKL
-925 QNAEILPIFII
+925 QNSEILPIFII

>member
-8 ATALIIA
+8 ATVLIIA

-20 CGNSNLSNEVRNDFN
+20 CGNSTLSDEVRNDFAT
-35 SRRASLNNDELY
+35 RRASLNNENLY
-47 SIFNQ
+47 SVFNQ
-52 RLTNDERDALTFLYA
+52 QLTNDEHDALTFLYA
-67 YMPLGDIACYDGDFF
+67 YMPLGDIACYDGNFF

-88 SLQARAEM
+88 SLRARAEM
-96 PWGKIIPDREFRH
+96 PWGKTIPDREFRH

-136 QHLSLYDAVLEVNHW
+136 EHLSLYDAVLEVNHW
-151 CHEYVTYTPSDS
+151 CHEYVTYTPSDA

-182 STFLVVALRSVGIPA
+182 STFLVAALRSVGIPA

-219 DGKWYFLGACE
+219 DGKWHFLGACE

-256 KYDGPE
+256 KYNGPE

-282 CSRAEVRVL
+282 CSRAEVIIT
-291 DQDSNKIE
+291 DENNNPIE
-299 GSTVE
+299 GANVE

-324 GTTFLTAGNGDMLVW
+324 GRTFLTAGNGDMLVW

-345 FGYRKLSFGKDSI
+345 FGYSKLSFGKDSV
-358 IDIVLNRTPGETYTE
+358 IDIVVNTIPGDYSNMATHYCPPVLGGRAQRAEGVNNSQLSTFNS

-386 PKVTEEQRAE
+386 PNVTDEQRAE

-414 MYNEARAQAY
+414 MFDEVEARTY
-424 TDSLCRDAACCV
+424 VDSQMYKY
-436 LTSEASIKENI
+436 IENPYDI
-447 IRILVASRGNH
+447 ADILVASRGNH
-458 ATIIEFLEQR
+458 ATILEFLER
-468 NGAELYDKIQFLNE
+468 VDGYEIGDKVDFLFN
-482 LSAKDL
+482 LSAKDM
-488 RDITINVINDHYNTM
+488 RDITTDVINDHFEDFDSIASRQSASYTC
-503 TSEAMSSSVG
+503 
-513 SVREIY
+513 I

-532 LTPYRSFFRNEISQ
+532 LTPYRSFFRNAIDEEQRIQ
-546 EDREK
+546 YRE
-551 YLNNPMLLVN
+551 NPMLLVD
-561 WVRKNIKIDPQCNLG
+561 WVRKNIAIDPECNLG
-576 GAPIQPMGVWKAH
+576 GAPIQPMGVWKAR
-589 TADAR
+589 TADAL
-594 SRDIFFVAL
+594 SRNIFFVAL

-618 KVQLIN
+618 KVQLIDSQQTQFVF
-624 CPPILGGRAVGG
+624 I
-636 GGSTLN
+636 
-642 SCTDAIYCVS
+642 
-652 TTLNFTDIN
+652 DIN
-661 FESAEQTTTPQ
+661 FEADEQITTPQ
-672 GTLVASFEPTKIQS
+672 GRLVATFEPTKTHD

-699 DDNAQLQLLNYD
+699 TDEGRLQLLNYD

-724 NLLKDGTNLDC
+724 NLLKNGTTLDC

-751 LAEMNFF
+751 LAQMNFF

-764 TTTTELVMRQSTD
+764 TTQTELVMRQSTD

-790 YQPYVLN
+790 YNKYEAQD
-797 SPPVLGGVP
+797 
-806 EGGRGLSTLNSQLSI
+806 NSQCSV

-827 GYYIIG
+827 GYFVIG
-833 IIGNGDEPTNH
+833 IIGYGDEPTNH
-844 ALRDIISVTDQ
+844 ALRDIANMASEFND
-855 LNEWGRSVILLS
+855 WGRPMILLS
-867 PNADA
+867 PNSDLAN
-872 AQKTFSSDLLSTLKY
+872 KTFSSDLLSTLN
-887 SPPVLGGVPEGG
+887 SQLT
-899 RGLQNLHCGIDIDGS
+899 NLNLGIDIDGA
-914 IQSQIVREMKL
+914 IQNQIIQEMKL
-925 QNAEILPIFII
+925 ANATLPIFII

>member
-20 CGNSNLSNEVRNDFN
+20 CGNLNLSNEVRNDFN

-67 YMPLGDIACYDGDFF
+67 YMPLGDIACYDGNFF

-96 PWGKIIPDREFRH
+96 PWGKTIPDREFRH

-136 QHLSLYDAVLEVNHW
+136 EHLSLYDAVLEVNHW
-151 CHEYVTYTPSDS
+151 CHEYVTYTPSDA

-182 STFLVVALRSVGIPA
+182 STFLVAALRSVGIPA

-237 GWFNAP
+237 GWFNVP

-282 CSRAEVRVL
+282 CSRAEVIIT
-291 DQDSNKIE
+291 DENNNPIE
-299 GSTVE
+299 GANVE

-345 FGYRKLSFGKDSI
+345 FGYSKLSFGKDSTINI
-358 IDIVLNRTPGETYTE
+358 ILNRTPGETYTE

-386 PKVTEEQRAE
+386 PEVTDEQRAE

-414 MYNEARAQAY
+414 MYNEEKARAY
-424 TDSLCRDAACCV
+424 I
-436 LTSEASIKENI
+436 ESIQFTENDPETNDI
-447 IRILVASRGNH
+447 IRILIASRGNH
-458 ATIIEFLEQR
+458 ATILEFLER
-468 NGAELYDKIQFLNE
+468 VDGYEIEDKVDFLFN
-482 LSAKDL
+482 LSAKDM
-488 RDITINVINDHYNTM
+488 RDITTDVINDHFEDFDSIASRQS
-503 TSEAMSSSVG
+503 TSYTC
-513 SVREIY
+513 I

-532 LTPYRSFFRNEISQ
+532 LTPYRSFFRNAIDEEQRIQ
-546 EDREK
+546 YRE
-551 YLNNPMLLVN
+551 NPMLLVD

-576 GAPIQPMGVWKAH
+576 GAPIQPMGVWHAR
-589 TADAR
+589 TADAL

-624 CPPILGGRAVGG
+624 LGTKAAQYSPPVLGGVSEGR
-636 GGSTLN
+636 GGS
-642 SCTDAIYCVS
+642 
-652 TTLNFTDIN
+652 TLNFTDIN

-672 GTLVASFEPTKIQS
+672 GTIVASFEPTKIQS

-694 SISKI
+694 SISRI
-699 DDNAQLQLLNYD
+699 TNDGRLQLLNYD

-724 NLLKDGTNLDC
+724 NLLKNGTNLDC

-740 VTGSRLANGGV
+740 VSGSRLANGGV
-751 LAEMNFF
+751 LAQMNFF

-806 EGGRGLSTLNSQLSI
+806 EGGRGLSTLNSQFSI

-827 GYYIIG
+827 GYFVIG
-833 IIGNGDEPTNH
+833 IIGYSDEPTNH
-844 ALRDIISVTDQ
+844 ALRDIANVASE
-855 LNEWGRSVILLS
+855 LNDWGRPMILLS
-867 PNADA
+867 PNSDLAN
-872 AQKTFSSDLLSTLKY
+872 KTFSSDLLSTLN
-887 SPPVLGGVPEGG
+887 SQLT
-899 RGLQNLHCGIDIDGS
+899 NLNLGIDIDGA
-914 IQSQIVREMKL
+914 IQNQIIQEMKL
-925 QNAEILPIFII
+925 ANATLPIFII

>member
-1 MKSIIHL
+1 MKSIIKLFFIASIAITLGACNNNHL
-8 ATALIIA
+8 ISDKTKRNEVQTD
-15 MAFAS
+15 FN
-20 CGNSNLSNEVRNDFN
+20 CRRSNLNADN
-35 SRRASLNNDELY
+35 LY
-47 SIFNQ
+47 SIFNKQ
-52 RLTNDERDALTFLYA
+52 LTTTEREALTFLYA
-67 YMPLGDIACYDGDFF
+67 YMPLGDIACYDGEFF

-96 PWGKIIPDREFRH
+96 PWGKTIPEREFRH

-121 DSSRWVFYNELKPRI
+121 DSSRWIFYNELKPRI

-182 STFLVVALRSVGIPA
+182 STFLVAALRSVGIPA

-282 CSRAEVRVL
+282 CSRAEVRIL
-291 DQDSNKIE
+291 DQNNTPIE
-299 GSTVE
+299 GATVE

-345 FGYRKLSFGKDSI
+345 FGYSKLSFGKDSTIKI
-358 IDIVLNRTPGETYTE
+358 ILNRTPGETYTE
-373 QLDIIPPREWANL
+373 QLDIIPPREWSNL
-386 PKVTEEQRAE
+386 PNVTEEQRAE

-414 MYNEARAQAY
+414 MFDESKARAY
-424 TDSLCRDAACCV
+424 IESIPILNKFSGYNDEFNGIYEDHLV
-436 LTSEASIKENI
+436 LEYEIMDLLIN
-447 IRILVASRGNH
+447 SRGNH
-458 ATIIEFLEQR
+458 STILKFLDLQNEQ
-468 NGAELYDKIQFLNE
+468 YQHDKIEWRDKIDFRNKISDKVDFLNY
-482 LSAKDL
+482 LSKKDL
-488 RDITINVINDHYNTM
+488 RDITTEIINDHFN
-503 TSEAMSSSVG
+503 EESV
-513 SVREIY
+513 ENYHYYITEK
-519 SRYIRNPRVANEM
+519 YIRNPRVANEM
-532 LTPYRSFFRNEISQ
+532 LTPYRSFFRNAIDEEQRIQ
-546 EDREK
+546 YRK
-551 YLNNPMLLVN
+551 NPMLLVD
-561 WVRKNIKIDPQCNLG
+561 WVRQNIKIDPQCNLG
-576 GAPIQPMGVWKAH
+576 GAPIQPMGVWHAR
-589 TADAR
+589 TADAL

-618 KVQLIN
+618 KVQLVNNNYTFI
-624 CPPILGGRAVGG
+624 
-636 GGSTLN
+636 
-642 SCTDAIYCVS
+642 
-652 TTLNFTDIN
+652 DIN

-672 GTLVASFEPTKIQS
+672 GKLVATFQPTKTQS

-694 SISKI
+694 TISKI
-699 DDNAQLQLLNYD
+699 NDNGILQLLNYD

-724 NLLKDGTNLDC
+724 NLLKNGTNLDC

-790 YQPYVLN
+790 YTKSETQD
-797 SPPVLGGVP
+797 
-806 EGGRGLSTLNSQLSI
+806 NSQHSI

-827 GYYIIG
+827 GYYVIG
-833 IIGNGDEPTNH
+833 VIGYGDEPTNH
-844 ALRDIISVTDQ
+844 ALRDIATVT
-855 LNEWGRSVILLS
+855 NEFNAWGRPMILLS
-867 PNADA
+867 PSADLA
-872 AQKTFSSDLLSTLKY
+872 NKTFSSNLISTLNTQ
-887 SPPVLGGVPEGG
+887 LT
-899 RGLQNLHCGIDIDGS
+899 NLNFGIDTNGS
-914 IQSQIVREMKL
+914 IQEQIIREMKL
-925 QNAEILPIFII
+925 TNTSLPIFII

>member
-1 MKSIIHL
+1 MKSIIKFIVCIAIISL
-8 ATALIIA
+8 TA
-15 MAFAS
+15 
-20 CGNSNLSNEVRNDFN
+20 CGNSQLSDEVLNDF
-35 SRRASLNNDELY
+35 STRRATLNNENLY
-47 SIFNQ
+47 SVFNQ
-52 RLTNDERDALTFLYA
+52 RLTNDECDALTFLYA
-67 YMPLGDIACYDGDFF
+67 YMPLGDIACYDGNFF

-96 PWGKIIPDREFRH
+96 PWGKNIPDREFRH

-136 QHLSLYDAVLEVNHW
+136 EHLSLYDAVLEVNHW
-151 CHEYVTYTPSDS
+151 CHEYVTYTPSDA

-182 STFLVVALRSVGIPA
+182 STFLVAALRSVGIPA

-219 DGKWYFLGACE
+219 DGEWYFLGACE

-267 TPLFTEINVIDNYAP
+267 TPLFTEINVINNYAP
-282 CSRAEVRVL
+282 CLRAEVIIT
-291 DQDSNKIE
+291 DENNNPIE
-299 GSTVE
+299 GANVE

-324 GTTFLTAGNGDMLVW
+324 GRTFLTAGNGDMLVW

-345 FGYRKLSFGKDSI
+345 FGYSKLSFGKDSTINI
-358 IDIVLNRTPGETYTE
+358 ILNRTPGENYTE

-386 PKVTEEQRAE
+386 PEVTEEQRAE

-414 MYNEARAQAY
+414 MYNEEKARAY
-424 TDSLCRDAACCV
+424 I
-436 LTSEASIKENI
+436 ESIQFTENDPETNDI
-447 IRILVASRGNH
+447 IRILIASRGNH
-458 ATIIEFLEQR
+458 ATILEFLER
-468 NGAELYDKIQFLNE
+468 KGYGDLYDKIQFLYE

-488 RDITINVINDHYNTM
+488 RDITTEVINDHYEDFDSIASRHVASYT
-503 TSEAMSSSVG
+503 V
-513 SVREIY
+513 I

-532 LTPYRSFFRNEISQ
+532 LTPYRSFFRNQISQ
-546 EDREK
+546 EDKEA
-551 YLNNPMLLVN
+551 YQNDPMLLVD

-576 GAPIQPMGVWKAH
+576 GAPIQPMGVWHAR
-589 TADAR
+589 TADAL

-618 KVQLIN
+618 KVQLIDD
-624 CPPILGGRAVGG
+624 C
-636 GGSTLN
+636 STKFQ
-642 SCTDAIYCVS
+642 TI
-652 TTLNFTDIN
+652 TTDIN
-661 FESAEQTTTPQ
+661 FESENQTTTPQ
-672 GTLVASFEPTKIQS
+672 GQLVATFQPTKTQS

-699 DDNAQLQLLNYD
+699 TDEGRLQLLNYD

-724 NLLKDGTNLDC
+724 NLLKNGTSLDC

-740 VTGSRLANGGV
+740 VSGSRLANGGV

-758 TIEENQ
+758 SIKPNE

-790 YQPYVLN
+790 YTKYETQDN
-797 SPPVLGGVP
+797 SQ
-806 EGGRGLSTLNSQLSI
+806 LSILNSQFSI

-827 GYYIIG
+827 GYYVIG
-833 IIGNGDEPTNH
+833 IIGYGDEPTNH
-844 ALRDIISVTDQ
+844 ALRDIIAVTDQ

-872 AQKTFSSDLLSTLKY
+872 AQKTFSSDLISTLN
-887 SPPVLGGVPEGG
+887 SQLT
-899 RGLQNLHCGIDIDGS
+899 NLNLGIDANGS
-914 IQSQIVREMKL
+914 IQEQIVREMKL
-925 QNAEILPIFII
+925 TNVSLPIFII

-956 QLIKTIHQLE
+956 QLIKTIKQLE

>member
-1 MKSIIHL
+1 MKSIIKLFFIASIAITLGACNNNHL
-8 ATALIIA
+8 ISDKTKRNEVQTD
-15 MAFAS
+15 FN
-20 CGNSNLSNEVRNDFN
+20 CRRSNLNADN
-35 SRRASLNNDELY
+35 LY
-47 SIFNQ
+47 SIFNKQ
-52 RLTNDERDALTFLYA
+52 LTTTEREALTFLYA
-67 YMPLGDIACYDGDFF
+67 YMPLGDIACYDGEFF

-96 PWGKIIPDREFRH
+96 PWGKTIPEREFRH

-121 DSSRWVFYNELKPRI
+121 DSSRWIFYNELKPRI

-182 STFLVVALRSVGIPA
+182 STFLVAALRSVGIPA

-282 CSRAEVRVL
+282 CSRAEVRIL
-291 DQDSNKIE
+291 DQNNTPIE
-299 GSTVE
+299 GATVE

-345 FGYRKLSFGKDSI
+345 FGYSKLSFGKDSTIKI
-358 IDIVLNRTPGETYTE
+358 ILNRTPGETYTE
-373 QLDIIPPREWANL
+373 QLDIIPPREWSNL
-386 PKVTEEQRAE
+386 PNVTEEQRAE

-414 MYNEARAQAY
+414 MFDESKARAY
-424 TDSLCRDAACCV
+424 IESIPILNKFSGYNDEFNGIYEDHLV
-436 LTSEASIKENI
+436 LEYEIMDLLIN
-447 IRILVASRGNH
+447 SRGNH
-458 ATIIEFLEQR
+458 STILKFLDLQNEQ
-468 NGAELYDKIQFLNE
+468 YQHDKIEWRDKIDFRNKISDKVDFLNY
-482 LSAKDL
+482 LSKKDL
-488 RDITINVINDHYNTM
+488 RDITTEIINDHFN
-503 TSEAMSSSVG
+503 EESV
-513 SVREIY
+513 ENYHYYITEK
-519 SRYIRNPRVANEM
+519 YIRNPRVANEM
-532 LTPYRSFFRNEISQ
+532 LTPYRSFFRNAIDEEQRIQ
-546 EDREK
+546 YRK
-551 YLNNPMLLVN
+551 NPMLLVD
-561 WVRKNIKIDPQCNLG
+561 WVRQNIKIDPQCNLG
-576 GAPIQPMGVWKAH
+576 GAPIQPMGVWHAR
-589 TADAR
+589 TADAL

-618 KVQLIN
+618 KVQLVNNNYTFI
-624 CPPILGGRAVGG
+624 
-636 GGSTLN
+636 
-642 SCTDAIYCVS
+642 
-652 TTLNFTDIN
+652 DIN

-672 GTLVASFEPTKIQS
+672 GKLVATFQPTKTQS

-694 SISKI
+694 TISKI
-699 DDNAQLQLLNYD
+699 NDNGILQLLNYD

-724 NLLKDGTNLDC
+724 NLLKNGTNLDC

-790 YQPYVLN
+790 YTKSETQD
-797 SPPVLGGVP
+797 
-806 EGGRGLSTLNSQLSI
+806 NSQHSI

-827 GYYIIG
+827 GYYVIG
-833 IIGNGDEPTNH
+833 IIGYGDEPTNH
-844 ALRDIISVTDQ
+844 ALRDIATVT
-855 LNEWGRSVILLS
+855 NEFNAWGRPMILLS
-867 PNADA
+867 PSADLA
-872 AQKTFSSDLLSTLKY
+872 NKTFSSNLISTLNTQ
-887 SPPVLGGVPEGG
+887 LT
-899 RGLQNLHCGIDIDGS
+899 NLNFGIDTNGS
-914 IQSQIVREMKL
+914 IQEQIIREMKL
-925 QNAEILPIFII
+925 TNTSLPIFII

>member
-20 CGNSNLSNEVRNDFN
+20 CGKSNLSTEVRNDFAT
-35 SRRASLNNDELY
+35 RRASLNNENLY
-47 SIFNQ
+47 SVFNQ
-52 RLTNDERDALTFLYA
+52 RLTSAERDALTFLYA
-67 YMPLGDIACYDGDFF
+67 YMPLGDIACYDGNFF

-96 PWGKIIPDREFRH
+96 PWGKSIPDREFRH

-151 CHEYVTYTPSDS
+151 CHEYVTYTPSDA

-182 STFLVVALRSVGIPA
+182 STFLVAALRSVGIPA

-219 DGKWYFLGACE
+219 DGKWHFLGACE

-256 KYDGPE
+256 KYNGPE

-282 CSRAEVRVL
+282 CSRAEVRIL
-291 DQDSNKIE
+291 DQNNTPIE
-299 GSTVE
+299 GANVE

-345 FGYRKLSFGKDSI
+345 FGYSKLSFGKDSV
-358 IDIVLNRTPGETYTE
+358 IDIVVNTIPGDYSNMATHYCPPVLGGRAQRAEGVNNSQLSTFNS

-386 PKVTEEQRAE
+386 PNVTEEQRAE
-396 NNRRFAY
+396 NNCRFAY

-414 MYNEARAQAY
+414 MFDE
-424 TDSLCRDAACCV
+424 SDAESYINHTIF
-436 LTSEASIKENI
+436 LEFSSETENI
-447 IRILVASRGNH
+447 IRLLVDSRGNH
-458 ATIIEFLEQR
+458 ATIRQLLERRDGYGLSDKVEFLK
-468 NGAELYDKIQFLNE
+468 A

-488 RDITINVINDHYNTM
+488 RDITIEVINDHYEYCQSIYERHYHNL
-503 TSEAMSSSVG
+503 TSHYVI
-513 SVREIY
+513 VN
-519 SRYIRNPRVANEM
+519 YIRNPRIANEM

-546 EDREK
+546 EDKEA
-551 YLNNPMLLVN
+551 YQNNPMLLVD

-576 GAPIQPMGVWKAH
+576 GAPIQPMGVWHAR
-589 TADAR
+589 TADAL

-624 CPPILGGRAVGG
+624 PIGFSENELV
-636 GGSTLN
+636 T
-642 SCTDAIYCVS
+642 
-652 TTLNFTDIN
+652 TDIN
-661 FESAEQTTTPQ
+661 FESEEQTTTPQ
-672 GTLVASFEPTKIQS
+672 GKLVATFQPTKTQS

-699 DDNAQLQLLNYD
+699 TDDGHLQLLNYD

-724 NLLKDGTNLDC
+724 NLLKNGTTLDC

-740 VTGSRLANGGV
+740 VSGSRLANGGV

-758 TIEENQ
+758 SIEENQ

-790 YQPYVLN
+790 YTKFKTQDD
-797 SPPVLGGVP
+797 
-806 EGGRGLSTLNSQLSI
+806 SQLSI

-827 GYYIIG
+827 GYYVIG
-833 IIGNGDEPTNH
+833 IIGYGDEPTNH
-844 ALRDIISVTDQ
+844 ALRDITTVANDF
-855 LNEWGRSVILLS
+855 NAWGRPMILLS
-867 PNADA
+867 PSADLA
-872 AQKTFSSDLLSTLKY
+872 NKTFSSDLISTLNTQ
-887 SPPVLGGVPEGG
+887 LT
-899 RGLQNLHCGIDIDGS
+899 NLNFGIDTNGS
-914 IQSQIVREMKL
+914 IQEQIIREMKL
-925 QNAEILPIFII
+925 TNASLPIFII

>member
-1 MKSIIHL
+1 MKSIIKLFFIASIAITLGACNNNHL
-8 ATALIIA
+8 ISDKTKRNEVQTD
-15 MAFAS
+15 FN
-20 CGNSNLSNEVRNDFN
+20 CRRSNLNADN
-35 SRRASLNNDELY
+35 LY
-47 SIFNQ
+47 SIFNKQ
-52 RLTNDERDALTFLYA
+52 LTTTEREALTFLYA
-67 YMPLGDIACYDGDFF
+67 YMPLGDIACYDGEFF

-88 SLQARAEM
+88 SLQARTEM
-96 PWGKIIPDREFRH
+96 PWGKTIPDREFRH

-121 DSSRWVFYNELKPRI
+121 DSSRWIFYNELKPRI

-182 STFLVVALRSVGIPA
+182 STFLVAALRSVGIPA

-282 CSRAEVRVL
+282 CSRAEVII
-291 DQDSNKIE
+291 NGTEGNTIE
-299 GSTVE
+299 GATVE

-317 RKTTDAN
+317 RKTTDRN
-324 GTTFLTAGNGDMLVW
+324 GRTFLTAGNGDMLVW

-345 FGYRKLSFGKDSI
+345 FGYSKLSFGKDTTINI
-358 IDIVLNRTPGETYTE
+358 ILNRTPGETYTE

-386 PKVTEEQRAE
+386 PEVTEEQRAE

-414 MYNEARAQAY
+414 MYDETKAREYVESIQLTNENNESA
-424 TDSLCRDAACCV
+424 D
-436 LTSEASIKENI
+436 I
-447 IRILVASRGNH
+447 IRLLVASRGNH
-458 ATIIEFLEQR
+458 ATILKFFEQ
-468 NGAELYDKIQFLNE
+468 NGGYNLSDKIQFLNE

-488 RDITINVINDHYNTM
+488 RDITTEVINDHYM
-503 TSEAMSSSVG
+503 TNEAMLSPVG
-513 SVREIY
+513 SVNSVRKNNSVRELI

-532 LTPYRSFFRNEISQ
+532 LTPYRSFFRNQCRDTACCVLTSEASTCNINQ
-546 EDREK
+546 LPYTKEA
-551 YLNNPMLLVN
+551 YQNNPMLLVD

-576 GAPIQPMGVWKAH
+576 GAPIQPMGVWHARI
-589 TADAR
+589 ADAL
-594 SRDIFFVAL
+594 SRNIFFVAL

-618 KVQLIN
+618 KVQLID
-624 CPPILGGRAVGG
+624 PIGFSENELV
-636 GGSTLN
+636 T
-642 SCTDAIYCVS
+642 
-652 TTLNFTDIN
+652 TDIN
-661 FESAEQTTTPQ
+661 FESDEQTITPQ
-672 GTLVASFEPTKIQS
+672 GKLIATFQPTKTQS

-694 SISKI
+694 TISKI
-699 DDNAQLQLLNYD
+699 NYDGTLQLLNYD

-724 NLLKDGTNLDC
+724 NLLKNGTNLDC

-758 TIEENQ
+758 TIKPEE

-790 YQPYVLN
+790 YTKCEIQDN
-797 SPPVLGGVP
+797 SQ
-806 EGGRGLSTLNSQLSI
+806 LSIRNSQLSI

-827 GYYIIG
+827 GYYVIG

-872 AQKTFSSDLLSTLKY
+872 AQKTFTNDLLSTLN
-887 SPPVLGGVPEGG
+887 SQLTT
-899 RGLQNLHCGIDIDGS
+899 LSCGIDINGS
-914 IQSQIVREMKL
+914 IQSQIAQEMKL
-925 QNAEILPIFII
+925 KNSEILPIFII

>member
-8 ATALIIA
+8 ATVLIIA

-20 CGNSNLSNEVRNDFN
+20 CGNSTLSDEVRNDFAT
-35 SRRASLNNDELY
+35 RRASLNNENLY
-47 SIFNQ
+47 SAFNQ
-52 RLTNDERDALTFLYA
+52 QLTNDERDALTFLYA
-67 YMPLGDIACYDGDFF
+67 YMPLGDIACYDGNFF

-96 PWGKIIPDREFRH
+96 PWGKSIPDREFRH

-151 CHEYVTYTPSDS
+151 CHEYVTYTPSDA

-182 STFLVVALRSVGIPA
+182 STFLVAALRSVGIPA

-219 DGKWYFLGACE
+219 DGEWYFLGACE

-282 CSRAEVRVL
+282 CSRAEVRIL
-291 DQDSNKIE
+291 DQNNTPIE
-299 GSTVE
+299 GATVE

-345 FGYRKLSFGKDSI
+345 FGYSKLSFGKDSV
-358 IDIVLNRTPGETYTE
+358 IDIVVNTIPGDYSNMATHYCPPVLGGRAQRAEGVNNSQLSTFNS

-386 PKVTEEQRAE
+386 PNVTEEQRAE

-414 MYNEARAQAY
+414 MFDE
-424 TDSLCRDAACCV
+424 SDAESYINHTIF
-436 LTSEASIKENI
+436 LEFSSETENI
-447 IRILVASRGNH
+447 IRLLVDSRGNH
-458 ATIIEFLEQR
+458 ATIRQLLERRDGYGLSDKVEFLK
-468 NGAELYDKIQFLNE
+468 A

-488 RDITINVINDHYNTM
+488 RDITIEVINDHYEYCQSIYERRYHNL
-503 TSEAMSSSVG
+503 TSHYVI
-513 SVREIY
+513 VN
-519 SRYIRNPRVANEM
+519 YIRNPRIANEM
-532 LTPYRSFFRNEISQ
+532 LTPYRSFFRNQISQ
-546 EDREK
+546 EDKEA
-551 YLNNPMLLVN
+551 YQNNPMLLVD

-576 GAPIQPMGVWKAH
+576 GAPIQPMGVWHAR
-589 TADAR
+589 TADAL

-624 CPPILGGRAVGG
+624 PIGFSENELV
-636 GGSTLN
+636 T
-642 SCTDAIYCVS
+642 
-652 TTLNFTDIN
+652 TDIN
-661 FESAEQTTTPQ
+661 FESEEQTTTPQ
-672 GTLVASFEPTKIQS
+672 GTLVATVQPTQTQS

-699 DDNAQLQLLNYD
+699 TDDGRLQLLNYD

-740 VTGSRLANGGV
+740 VSGSRLANGGV

-758 TIEENQ
+758 SIEENQ

-790 YQPYVLN
+790 YTKFKTQDD
-797 SPPVLGGVP
+797 
-806 EGGRGLSTLNSQLSI
+806 SQLSI

-827 GYYIIG
+827 GYYVIG
-833 IIGNGDEPTNH
+833 IIGYGDEPTNH
-844 ALRDIISVTDQ
+844 ALRDIATVANDF
-855 LNEWGRSVILLS
+855 NAWGRPMILLS
-867 PNADA
+867 PSADLA
-872 AQKTFSSDLLSTLKY
+872 NKTFSSDLISTLNTQ
-887 SPPVLGGVPEGG
+887 LT
-899 RGLQNLHCGIDIDGS
+899 NLNFGIDTNGS
-914 IQSQIVREMKL
+914 IQEQIIREMKL
-925 QNAEILPIFII
+925 TNASLPIFII

>member
-8 ATALIIA
+8 ATVLIIA

-20 CGNSNLSNEVRNDFN
+20 CGNSTLSDEVRNDFTT
-35 SRRASLNNDELY
+35 RRASLNNENLY
-47 SIFNQ
+47 SVFNQ
-52 RLTNDERDALTFLYA
+52 QLTNDERDALTFLYA

-96 PWGKIIPDREFRH
+96 PWGKSIPDREFRH

-121 DSSRWVFYNELKPRI
+121 DSARWIFYEELKPRI

-182 STFLVVALRSVGIPA
+182 STFLVAALRSVGIPA

-219 DGKWYFLGACE
+219 DGKWHFLGACE

-256 KYDGPE
+256 KYNGTE

-282 CSRAEVRVL
+282 CSRAEVVVT
-291 DQDSNKIE
+291 DEEGNTIE
-299 GSTVE
+299 GANVE

-324 GTTFLTAGNGDMLVW
+324 GRTFLTAGNGDMIVW
-339 ATHNGK
+339 ATHNGNFAFTK
-345 FGYRKLSFGKDSI
+345 LTFGTDSI
-358 IDIVLNRTPGETYTE
+358 IRLQITDNRVQITDNRLQINDSFLTPNSSLLIDIV
-373 QLDIIPPREWANL
+373 PPREWANL
-386 PKVTEEQRAE
+386 PTVTDEQRAE

-414 MYNEARAQAY
+414 MFDEAEARIY
-424 TDSLCRDAACCV
+424 VDSQMYKY
-436 LTSEASIKENI
+436 IENPYDI
-447 IRILVASRGNH
+447 ADILVASRGNH
-458 ATIIEFLEQR
+458 ATILEFLER
-468 NGAELYDKIQFLNE
+468 VDGYEIGDKVDFLFN
-482 LSAKDL
+482 LSAKDM
-488 RDITINVINDHYNTM
+488 RDITTEVINDHYEWFDSIAERQSASYTC
-503 TSEAMSSSVG
+503 
-513 SVREIY
+513 I

-532 LTPYRSFFRNEISQ
+532 LTPYRSFFRNAIDEEQRIQ
-546 EDREK
+546 YRE
-551 YLNNPMLLVN
+551 NPMLLVD
-561 WVRKNIKIDPQCNLG
+561 WVRKNIAIDPECNLG
-576 GAPIQPMGVWKAH
+576 GAPIQPMGVWKAR
-589 TADAR
+589 TADAL

-618 KVQLIN
+618 KVQLVDSQQTQFVFI
-624 CPPILGGRAVGG
+624 
-636 GGSTLN
+636 
-642 SCTDAIYCVS
+642 
-652 TTLNFTDIN
+652 DID
-661 FESAEQTTTPQ
+661 FEADEQIATPQ
-672 GTLVASFEPTKIQS
+672 GRLVATFEPTKTHD

-699 DDNAQLQLLNYD
+699 TDEGRLQLLNYD

-724 NLLKDGTNLDC
+724 NLLKNGTTLDC

-751 LAEMNFF
+751 LAQMNFF

-764 TTTTELVMRQSTD
+764 TTQTELVMRQSTD

-790 YQPYVLN
+790 YNKYEAQD
-797 SPPVLGGVP
+797 
-806 EGGRGLSTLNSQLSI
+806 NSQCSV

-827 GYYIIG
+827 GYFVIG
-833 IIGNGDEPTNH
+833 IIGYGDEPTNH
-844 ALRDIISVTDQ
+844 ALRDIANVANE
-855 LNEWGRSVILLS
+855 LNDWGRPMILLS
-867 PNADA
+867 PNSDLAN
-872 AQKTFSSDLLSTLKY
+872 KTFSSDLIANLKAQ
-887 SPPVLGGVPEGG
+887 LT
-899 RGLQNLHCGIDIDGS
+899 NLNLGIDIDGA
-914 IQSQIVREMKL
+914 IQNQIIQEMKL
-925 QNAEILPIFII
+925 ANATLPIFII

-956 QLIKTIHQLE
+956 QLVKTAKQL
-966 N
+966 